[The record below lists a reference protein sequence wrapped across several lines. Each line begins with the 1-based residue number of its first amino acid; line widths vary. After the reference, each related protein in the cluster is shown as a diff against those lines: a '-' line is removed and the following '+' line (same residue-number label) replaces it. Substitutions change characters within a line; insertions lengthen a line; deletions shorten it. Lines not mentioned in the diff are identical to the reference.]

1 MNTLFKQTLTA
12 SILSTMIAGTAFA
25 APSEAP
31 PDFIK
36 RVADGLISRL
46 KADHAKLQ
54 NNPALVKTIVRQNL
68 DPYVDS
74 QAFTR
79 IVDTV
84 YDSKFTNMKELRVQH
99 RGKPLRAFFAFD
111 PLRQAIVLC
120 IGDKGGKKRFYKEM
134 LDIAD
139 QQYELH
145 LSTLGDQSNG

>member
-1 MNTLFKQTLTA
+1 MWTIITTDLFNEWLEQQDE
-12 SILSTMIAGTAFA
+12 STQEKVLA
-25 APSEAP
+25 
-31 PDFIK
+31 
-36 RVADGLISRL
+36 
-46 KADHAKLQ
+46 
-54 NNPALVKTIVRQNL
+54 ALVVLQKQGPSLGRPL
-68 DPYVDS
+68 
-74 QAFTR
+74 
-79 IVDTV
+79 VDTV

-134 LDIAD
+134 LNIAD